1 MNNEKQRR
9 AAAAQFARDWKGR
22 GDERQDC
29 QTFWLSLLSRVFGV
43 ENPETFIEFEKP
55 VTFDGTQHRIDAY
68 ISSTRILIEQKSLG
82 RSLQAGYPQSGGL
95 LLTPY
100 DQARRYV
107 QPGVFPVNAM
117 PLWIIT
123 CNFAEFRLYNMN
135 KPNEPPYVISLA
147 NLERQ
152 YGALSVL
159 VGGNE
164 SRVRDQKQVSLTA
177 GQIVAQLYDAFAKQ
191 YLDPDAPETMQQLNI
206 LCVRLVFCLYAE
218 DAGVFGE
225 QDMFHDFLAA
235 YPVEDLRNALLR
247 LFEVLDTPT
256 DQRDPYLDPRLA
268 AFPYVNG
275 GLFHGKVTI
284 PRCTPQIR
292 TLLLQ
297 NASLDFNW
305 ADISPTIFGALFES
319 TLNPQTRHSG
329 GMHYTSPENIHKVID
344 PLFLDN
350 LTAEFET
357 IKAEPILKLR
367 SRRLQNFQ
375 NHLATLVFFDP
386 ACGSGNFL
394 TETYLSLRR
403 LENQVIAELLH
414 GQTVMGEFVNPI
426 RVSISQFYGI
436 EINDFAVSVATT
448 ALWIS
453 ESQMLAETEQIVQ
466 HDIDFLPLHSYTNI
480 HEANALRIP
489 WEQVVPPDR
498 LSYIIGNPPFSGA
511 RVMTPEQKADLL
523 AVFGTDWK
531 NVGNMDYVSGWYLK
545 AVQLLSGTRAQA
557 ALVSTNSITQ
567 GEQVANLWQPLM
579 DKGIVINFA
588 HRTFR
593 WDSEATQKA
602 HVHCVIVGFS
612 FSNNPH
618 KYIFDGSS
626 RQEATHINAYLADAD
641 DVFIYNRSVPICANV
656 PEARSGN
663 KPIDGG
669 NYLFTREEMDEFIA
683 REPLA
688 AQFFRPWYGAEEFI
702 HRKPRYCLWLG
713 DCTPA
718 QLRAMPH
725 ALKRVE
731 AVRNLRL
738 KSKSAGTRKL
748 ADRPTHFHVETIP
761 QNSFLVLPLTSS
773 ERRKYV
779 PIGFMQSPCLASN
792 LVIVVVDA
800 SLYHFGVLTSNVF
813 MAWMRTVCGRLKSDY
828 RITKDNVYNNFPWPS
843 PTPPQQERIESTAQ
857 AILAA
862 RNLYP
867 DSSLADLYDP
877 LTMPPELLE
886 AHRQNDRAVMQAYGF
901 PTAMTEPECV
911 AALFQ
916 LYKTLTQ

>member
-68 ISSTRILIEQKSLG
+68 IPSTRILIEQKSLG

-177 GQIVAQLYDAFAKQ
+177 GQIVAQLYDAFARQ

-218 DAGVFGE
+218 DAAIFGE

-235 YPVEDLRNALLR
+235 YPAEDLRNALIR

-319 TLNPQTRHSG
+319 TLNPQTRRSG
-329 GMHYTSPENIHKVID
+329 GMHYTSPENIHKLID

-375 NHLATLVFFDP
+375 NHLATLVFLDP

-453 ESQMLAETEQIVQ
+453 ESQMLAETEQIVR

-489 WEQVVPPDR
+489 WEQVVPRDR
-498 LSYIIGNPPFSGA
+498 LSYIIGNPPFSG
-511 RVMTPEQKADLL
+511 RRYRTKEQIEDVATFFKYRDI
-523 AVFGTDWK
+523 
-531 NVGNMDYVSGWYLK
+531 DYVACWYKK
-545 AVQLLSGTRAQA
+545 AAQLMQGTRVRC
-557 ALVSTNSITQ
+557 ALVATNSITQ
-567 GEQVANLWQPLM
+567 GEQVTVLWKELTERYNITI
-579 DKGIVINFA
+579 DFA
-588 HRTFR
+588 YRTFR
-593 WDSEATQKA
+593 WDNEATDKA
-602 HVHCVIVGFS
+602 HVHCVVIGFS
-612 FSNNPH
+612 PNGNSANDKIIYNDRVQLIANHINGYLMDAPDIYIINRSTPLCPVPVMKNGNVPLDGNALKIEAKDYKDFSECTQYIKRLIGGRELLYGETRYVLWLVNVSPAEIRKYPQIHERVAKCRENRLNMRDKATRRLADTPTTFRDTNNPDN
-618 KYIFDGSS
+618 YIALPMVSS
-626 RQEATHINAYLADAD
+626 EQRRYIPMAYL
-641 DVFIYNRSVPICANV
+641 
-656 PEARSGN
+656 
-663 KPIDGG
+663 DG
-669 NYLFTREEMDEFIA
+669 
-683 REPLA
+683 
-688 AQFFRPWYGAEEFI
+688 
-702 HRKPRYCLWLG
+702 
-713 DCTPA
+713 
-718 QLRAMPH
+718 
-725 ALKRVE
+725 
-731 AVRNLRL
+731 
-738 KSKSAGTRKL
+738 
-748 ADRPTHFHVETIP
+748 ETIP
-761 QNSFLVLPLTSS
+761 TNQIQTIPNAT
-773 ERRKYV
+773 
-779 PIGFMQSPCLASN
+779 
-792 LVIVVVDA
+792 
-800 SLYHFGVLTSNVF
+800 LYHFGILESNVH

-828 RITKDNVYNNFPWPS
+828 RYSKDVVYNNFPWPS

-901 PTAMTEPECV
+901 PTAMTEPQCV

-916 LYKTLTQ
+916 LYKTLTQGEAKRR